1 MSSKIYNDFYKGK
14 YKSDPKSFYWIAKHD
29 PSYVIFILDN
39 KYFSIPVRSLFRMA
53 VQKVKREQE
62 KENRKAELDRI
73 ERDRIRQEAATR
85 IWAEKKKT
93 KEEMAREA
101 MERHTMEG
109 VERQQKEAQAR
120 REKIA
125 RERKE
130 KAEFM
135 RQKAIKDKQIA
146 DFNKKKYEAELEVA
160 KKQKQWEEKYKTFDR
175 YDGLTGP
182 WVVKIDGVSY
192 FPSAYRWIGRS
203 RNGMPNRTWLTI
215 KKDHAPW
222 ANEHIMRQY
231 PADTIYAVIN
241 NEIVKAWDGYE
252 MKGRVKLIYMHG
264 SYHQL
269 LNKEEWLTTL
279 SSRSK
284 TRKAIIDQIYKG
296 EKNHTIDDAEAFIR
310 AVNIYMRMRRKDSLN
325 AHTYEIY
332 RIRQRLI
339 RQLQPEMDKVGAQQ
353 YDDGFETRYIIQQ
366 KLCIKIPYIN
376 RSGRAAIGIFYK
388 FDDTITEEEWLNNIK
403 RTWDAIGV
411 NRQLFRCLYAGE
423 GQIESDQVFEVSGFI
438 RKYTTSQ
445 RPFQEIKYILNRVG
459 NNLKDFLIGLKVK
472 ECKGYKQGQKTKISA
487 VKRKMKRKE
496 TVIYNDEELEDVK
509 KRKEERRR
517 RYEERKKAKTLFPH
531 QMRVKSRARSN
542 SFIETRK
549 NFKDVQWKLLNL
561 KL

>member
-1 MSSKIYNDFYKGK
+1 MSSQRLSGAPSKIYNDFYKGK

-241 NEIVKAWDGYE
+241 NEIVKAC
-252 MKGRVKLIYMHG
+252 
-264 SYHQL
+264 L
-269 LNKEEWLTTL
+269 L
-279 SSRSK
+279 
-284 TRKAIIDQIYKG
+284 
-296 EKNHTIDDAEAFIR
+296 
-310 AVNIYMRMRRKDSLN
+310 
-325 AHTYEIY
+325 
-332 RIRQRLI
+332 
-339 RQLQPEMDKVGAQQ
+339 
-353 YDDGFETRYIIQQ
+353 
-366 KLCIKIPYIN
+366 
-376 RSGRAAIGIFYK
+376 
-388 FDDTITEEEWLNNIK
+388 
-403 RTWDAIGV
+403 
-411 NRQLFRCLYAGE
+411 
-423 GQIESDQVFEVSGFI
+423 
-438 RKYTTSQ
+438 YTSPSP
-445 RPFQEIKYILNRVG
+445 R
-459 NNLKDFLIGLKVK
+459 D
-472 ECKGYKQGQKTKISA
+472 
-487 VKRKMKRKE
+487 
-496 TVIYNDEELEDVK
+496 
-509 KRKEERRR
+509 
-517 RYEERKKAKTLFPH
+517 
-531 QMRVKSRARSN
+531 
-542 SFIETRK
+542 
-549 NFKDVQWKLLNL
+549 
-561 KL
+561 